1 MENLHPATF
10 SGSLVLCTA
19 IGLHIAR
26 RQLTLAPRH
35 TSGEET
41 HGRRTGLGARR
52 DKWRQWWILPIPFYY
67 WQFPSV
73 FERFWSILSISLC
86 FQQSVPLPLCHL
98 WHIRRN
104 WTTSIKTH
112 RVQTLQFSAN
122 GLWDKRSFAHLLET
136 IFPTESPM
144 NFTIFYYNFINR
156 KQSKK
161 YNI

>member
-26 RQLTLAPRH
+26 RQLTMAPRH
-35 TSGEET
+35 TCREET

-98 WHIRRN
+98 G
-104 WTTSIKTH
+104 TSDEIGQQTSKPTEYRH
-112 RVQTLQFSAN
+112 FNLVQMGYGTKEALRIYLKLFSRQNRPWILQF
-122 GLWDKRSFAHLLET
+122 
-136 IFPTESPM
+136 
-144 NFTIFYYNFINR
+144 FI
-156 KQSKK
+156 
-161 YNI
+161 IIL